1 VAVSIRPIRAL
12 PRSLQAQPQRQL
24 LQQHPLLL
32 QHLQPT
38 KPLVRQTAA
47 SRRCV
52 QRTHRCMKEL
62 LNRLQPALR
71 FAERIHRELCRN
83 RQRQV
88 VVIAV
93 LAVSAAAIYA
103 LSVAQLH
110 RQRDAFGDYVLV
122 HVATA
127 EISAGQPVS
136 PLNTRTFTMP
146 TQFVLPSTRTSLPS
160 SLTAT
165 SDISEGDIIS
175 LQNSLAEGE
184 GASVPAG
191 MRAVS
196 IVPRIAMP
204 ALSSGTFVDIIANG
218 QVITPRGIVLSSLEN
233 NVGVVVAVPELLAP
247 AVASAASVGEA
258 TLVISN

>member
-1 VAVSIRPIRAL
+1 
-12 PRSLQAQPQRQL
+12 
-24 LQQHPLLL
+24 
-32 QHLQPT
+32 
-38 KPLVRQTAA
+38 
-47 SRRCV
+47 
-52 QRTHRCMKEL
+52 MKEL
-62 LNRLQPALR
+62 LNRLQPVIR

-83 RQRQV
+83 RQRQT
-88 VVIAV
+88 VVIVV

-136 PLNTRTFTMP
+136 PLNTKTFTMP

-191 MRAVS
+191 M
-196 IVPRIAMP
+196 
-204 ALSSGTFVDIIANG
+204 